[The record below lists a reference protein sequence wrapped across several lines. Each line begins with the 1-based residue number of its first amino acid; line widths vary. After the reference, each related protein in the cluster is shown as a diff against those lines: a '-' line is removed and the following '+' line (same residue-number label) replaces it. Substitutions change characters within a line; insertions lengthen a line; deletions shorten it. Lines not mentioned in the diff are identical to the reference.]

1 MSTTDAQGEDRVD
14 RRLRELSCGDLP
26 DLDPDVEGIV
36 ERIQGINKRLQAV
49 MEETLGEHDLSYG
62 EWRVLCALRRRPGRA
77 STPGELAAKVELS
90 SGAMTS
96 RLDRMEREGLIRRL
110 PDPLDRRGVRIELTD
125 DGDSSWIESTNAQAI
140 KEALIASALSKQ
152 EQHALNTLLR
162 KLMLAL
168 EEPASPT
175 S

>member
-1 MSTTDAQGEDRVD
+1 MPTTRTGAHDALDDRGLEDHGLEDHVD
-14 RRLRELSCGDLP
+14 RRLRELNCGDLP

-62 EWRVLCALRRRPGRA
+62 EWRVLCALRRRPERV

-96 RLDRMEREGLIRRL
+96 RLD
-110 PDPLDRRGVRIELTD
+110 
-125 DGDSSWIESTNAQAI
+125 
-140 KEALIASALSKQ
+140 
-152 EQHALNTLLR
+152 
-162 KLMLAL
+162 
-168 EEPASPT
+168 
-175 S
+175 